1 MSEIEALKFV
11 TINAAKQLQVDD
23 RIGSLEV
30 GKDADFVIWNGHP
43 LSTYTICEQ
52 TWIDGRKYFDLE
64 EDQVLRQQVAKE
76 RAELIQKL
84 LAPKKRGDKP
94 EA

>member
-1 MSEIEALKFV
+1 M
-11 TINAAKQLQVDD
+11 QLRIDD

-43 LSTYTICEQ
+43 LSTYTICAQ

-64 EDQVLRQQVAKE
+64 EDKVLRRQVVKE

-84 LAPKKRGDKP
+84 LSAKKDGDK
-94 EA
+94 AGA

>member
-1 MSEIEALKFV
+1 MSEIEALEFV
-11 TINAAKQLQVDD
+11 TINAAKQLRIEH

-52 TWIDGRKYFDLE
+52 TWIDGRRYFDLE
-64 EDQVLRQQVAKE
+64 EDKVLRRQVVKE
-76 RAELIQKL
+76 RTALIQKL
-84 LAPKKRGDKP
+84 LSEKKDG
-94 EA
+94 A